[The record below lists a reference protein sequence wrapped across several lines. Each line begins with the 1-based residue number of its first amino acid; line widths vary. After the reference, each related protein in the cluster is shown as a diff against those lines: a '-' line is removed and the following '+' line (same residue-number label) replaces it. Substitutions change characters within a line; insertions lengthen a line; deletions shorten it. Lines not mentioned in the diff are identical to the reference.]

1 MVLNGKMLY
10 ASFTPPAV
18 DCPLYFVEL
27 YLLNPSQAARMST
40 MNSVSELL
48 ILERKAQKADREIV
62 VQVFM
67 DAISYNAP
75 SDSALPET
83 LVHQLQMPKFVFHH
97 EKRKMCP
104 AVGDDGVVATSN
116 APATKKVPLKERDRN
131 RAVRDRNRAVRDR
144 NRAVRESLRK
154 CKEARHSSENS
165 AITTVSPPEKMSQ
178 HSGSVSVTLGDDV
191 FSEVMGSSADQLLLD
206 DFSVPAECSTS
217 SPLTGIQKEEPLN
230 CTTPQSKHSI
240 HGVNYKCN

>member
-27 YLLNPSQAARMST
+27 YHLNPSQAAGMSI

-48 ILERKAQKADREIV
+48 ILERKAQKADREVV

-67 DAISYNAP
+67 DAISYDAP

-83 LVHQLQMPKFVFHH
+83 LVHQLQMPEFVFQH

-104 AVGDDGVVATSN
+104 AIGDDGVVATSN
-116 APATKKVPLKERDRN
+116 AHATKKVPLKERDRN
-131 RAVRDRNRAVRDR
+131 RAVR
-144 NRAVRESLRK
+144 ESLRK
-154 CKEARHSSENS
+154 RKEARHSSENS

-178 HSGSVSVTLGDDV
+178 HSGSVSMTSGDDV

-240 HGVNYKCN
+240 HGVNYKRN